1 MIQLEYRRRFEY
13 ATRILPGLLLAGLV
27 AGVAQFIG
35 TQFTLPTMLLAL
47 VFGLSLNR
55 VLSMTRA
62 QPGIVFSSK
71 ALLRFSVGLLG
82 VRVSYDLI
90 LQVGTHYLLVA
101 FAGVVCTIVVGL
113 LLSKVMGLDRSIGI
127 LTGGSV
133 AICGASA
140 AVAISAVLP
149 SRKTTEQELAAAVF
163 GVTIL
168 STIAMIVYPLIASQL
183 GFSDIEAGVFFGAA
197 IHDVAQVVG
206 AGLMV
211 SDEAGTVATLVK
223 LFRVSLLAPVVLCI
237 SLFLLRFGHQFV
249 ATDQKSR
256 LVPGFILIFLC
267 LAGLNTLQFI
277 PPILKDVL
285 TSLSSW
291 GLLIAITAVGMKTSF
306 QGLWSRGS
314 GVLALI
320 LVETIFIALFVVF
333 LM

>member
-1 MIQLEYRRRFEY
+1 MIVPEYRRGIEFASRL
-13 ATRILPGLLLAGLV
+13 LPGLLLAGLV
-27 AGVAQFIG
+27 ASVAQFIG
-35 TQFTLPTMLLAL
+35 AQLALPTMLLAL

-55 VLSMTRA
+55 RLSMTRA
-62 QPGIVFSSK
+62 HPGIVFSSK

-90 LQVGTHYLLVA
+90 LQVGTDYLLIA
-101 FAGVVCTIVVGL
+101 FAGVVCTIFVGL

-127 LTGGSV
+127 LTGGCV

-149 SRKTTEQELAAAVF
+149 SRKTSEQELSAAVF
-163 GVTIL
+163 AVTIL

-183 GFSDIEAGVFFGAA
+183 VFSDIEAGVFFGAA

-211 SDEAGTVATLVK
+211 SDEAGAVATLVK

-237 SLFLLRFGHQFV
+237 SLFLLRFGHQYV
-249 ATDQKSR
+249 STGQKR
-256 LVPGFILIFLC
+256 PVVPGFILVFLC
-267 LAGLNTLQFI
+267 LAGLNTFHLI
-277 PPILKDVL
+277 PEIIKDVL
-285 TSLSSW
+285 TSLSSL

-306 QGLWSRGS
+306 YGLWSRGS
-314 GVLALI
+314 SVLALI
-320 LVETIFIALFVVF
+320 LIETIFIALFVLL